1 MFKALAEYAMRGRL
15 QAICIA
21 LIGSWLPFISQAVL
35 GLVTLRKGWQEG
47 LIVTLWASLPAF
59 IGLWMAKVS
68 APIAL
73 ASIVVFFIGYAAS
86 CVLRSTVSW
95 PYTLVATV
103 LLSALSA
110 LLIVESSSNIEQQVS
125 SFFEKA
131 MQGSEGASSQQVQ
144 DVMNSWTAVS
154 IGGLIAVWVAL
165 TSVVGILIARWWQAL
180 LYNPGGFR
188 EEFHRLRM
196 SPQLAV
202 ASAAT
207 AILCAS
213 LAADYQFWGAVAGLP
228 LLIAGLGLA
237 HWLIA
242 RFKLGT
248 PVVVMLYIA
257 IPLIAFSALILMVL
271 ALLDALLDIR
281 NRLKTDPS
289 SN

>member
-73 ASIVVFFIGYAAS
+73 AGIVVFFIGYAAS

-110 LLIVESSSNIEQQVS
+110 LLIVESSSSIEQQVS

-213 LAADYQFWGAVAGLP
+213 STAEFQFWGAVAGLP

-242 RFKLGT
+242 RFKLGA